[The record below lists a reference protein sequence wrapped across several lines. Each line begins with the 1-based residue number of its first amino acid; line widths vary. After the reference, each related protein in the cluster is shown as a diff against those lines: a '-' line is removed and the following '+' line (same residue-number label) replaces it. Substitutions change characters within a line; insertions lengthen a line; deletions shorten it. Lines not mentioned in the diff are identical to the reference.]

1 MGNPLRPELSYSTD
15 EETILNRRVLC
26 LPMLLALAGCGAAPS
41 ADASPVAASATPAQL
56 LSAVPTVLAA
66 EPCRVVDARADV
78 RCTPG
83 ALNPN
88 VTQDTLHTTICTPGW
103 TDTVRPPARYTAALK
118 LQQMRD
124 FGEPGS
130 PLNYKEDHLV
140 PLSIGGAPSDPHNL
154 FPQPTAKATEKEE
167 LEDHL
172 HQAVCSGQMTLT
184 AAQATMRQDWTH

>member
-1 MGNPLRPELSYSTD
+1 MS
-15 EETILNRRVLC
+15 RRLLGLTV
-26 LPMLLALAGCGAAPS
+26 LLALGGCGGAPAA
-41 ADASPVAASATPAQL
+41 DVSPVASSATPAHL

-66 EPCRVVDARADV
+66 EQCRVVDARADS

-83 ALNPN
+83 TLNPN
-88 VTQDTLHTTICTPGW
+88 VTQDTIHTTICAPGW
-103 TDTVRPPARYTAALK
+103 TDTVRPPAEYTAALK

-124 FGEPGS
+124 FAEPGS

-172 HQAVCSGQMTLT
+172 HQAICSGQMTLA
-184 AAQATMRQDWTH
+184 AAQATMRHDWTH